1 MGLSFNDSYVAVR
14 ILVADSVGASL
25 VGGPFLNEGPHE
37 VVHNQELQVRL
48 IELINALDNLLY
60 HELPSDLVPG
70 RTTVRQDPRVEVVS
84 LHPALLSE
92 SVEGAIIAK
101 L

>member
-1 MGLSFNDSYVAVR
+1 MW
-14 ILVADSVGASL
+14 
-25 VGGPFLNEGPHE
+25 
-37 VVHNQELQVRL
+37 L
-48 IELINALDNLLY
+48 IELINVLDNLLY
-60 HELPSDLVPG
+60 HELLLDLVPG
-70 RTTVRQDPRVEVVS
+70 RTPVRQDPRVEVSS